1 MPNYAK
7 EDYTPEEIKLWEA
20 IRQHEGEPLRTVKG
34 LTFTY
39 RIRGNELLVDRK
51 EKSIT
56 RATVNRAFRRATA
69 SMEKLTGPKQLGT
82 FGASYLFP
90 LFCRL
95 GILKGKINEALSESN
110 MPEQTIADFAGRR

>member
-20 IRQHEGEPLRTVKG
+20 IRQHEGEPLHTVKG

-39 RIRGNELLVDRK
+39 RTRGNELFVDRK

-69 SMEKLTGPKQLGT
+69 STEKLTGPKQLGT

-90 LFCRL
+90 LFCKL
-95 GILKGKINEALSESN
+95 GILKGKTNEALSKPDK
-110 MPEQTIADFAGRR
+110 PEQTVANLAGRR

>member
-20 IRQHEGEPLRTVKG
+20 IRQHEGEPLCTVKG

-90 LFCRL
+90 LFCKL
-95 GILKGKINEALSESN
+95 GILKGKTNEALSKPDK
-110 MPEQTIADFAGRR
+110 PEQTVANLAGRR